1 MTSFDPKLVKCLTR
15 KLKFKFLLVQVLVSK
30 KFLIDKFSSESDEKA
45 EIDFFF
51 SIFFRGDAAAMK
63 FINIINN
70 LVNKVIY
77 SPNTEP
83 HVFPKNDELT

>member
-30 KFLIDKFSSESDEKA
+30 KILIDKFSSESDEKA
-45 EIDFFF
+45 EIDFFL
-51 SIFFRGDAAAMK
+51 IFFRGDAAAMK

-83 HVFPKNDELT
+83 QVFPQNDELT